1 MHLKKTIMI
10 VLLALLPILVTAYK
24 IRPGDVL
31 YVSVYGSAELS
42 GEIVVGPDGTA
53 SIPPL
58 GSVAVLGKTLEEAES
73 LLSGK
78 YLSGGILATRPPV
91 TVSVKS
97 YAPFMF
103 YVLGEVNKPGAI
115 EWRKDSLTVS
125 QMIAL
130 AGGLKDGADLSAS
143 FLV

>member
-78 YLSGGILATRPPV
+78 
-91 TVSVKS
+91 
-97 YAPFMF
+97 
-103 YVLGEVNKPGAI
+103 
-115 EWRKDSLTVS
+115 
-125 QMIAL
+125 
-130 AGGLKDGADLSAS
+130 
-143 FLV
+143 